1 MVRFFEELLCW
12 FVNSQFCL
20 DKLTHFSMNRSD
32 VRVYPIFIHFHTRI
46 GPLNPGNILMNIPL
60 IVAGFIPKFDDF
72 CIHMDG
78 VPILPGIS
86 INICWSQSAL
96 GSFPIAIFRHTSHQ
110 TQDDLQLILQQVAS
124 GTKSQKLSTK
134 TST

>member
-1 MVRFFEELLCW
+1 
-12 FVNSQFCL
+12 
-20 DKLTHFSMNRSD
+20 
-32 VRVYPIFIHFHTRI
+32 
-46 GPLNPGNILMNIPL
+46 MNIPL

-72 CIHMDG
+72 CIHIDG
-78 VPILPGIS
+78 IPILPGIS
-86 INICWSQSAL
+86 TSWFHRPL

-134 TST
+134 TSTSFSAAKG